1 VHGIGHEYATCD
13 MAREIRLH
21 THEAMTM
28 DTKARRSGRFDLQA
42 SLFQLRPTV
51 LQDR

>member
-1 VHGIGHEYATCD
+1 MGCMALGMNTQHAT
-13 MAREIRLH
+13 RLH

-28 DTKARRSGRFDLQA
+28 DKKARRSGRFDLQA